1 MTAPRQSPGQ
11 AYAEVIGD
19 PIAHSKSP
27 LIHGFW
33 LKALGIDGDY
43 RATHVTPDGLGAYF
57 EARRADPAW
66 RGCNVT
72 IPHKQAVLDHV
83 EDRGDVRGTIGAMNT
98 VVRAEDGAL
107 VGTNTDAGGFYAP
120 IAGLD
125 LEGRHAA
132 VVGAGGAARAILF
145 ALARVGIGRVTILNR
160 NVLKAA
166 ALLSSFGIKGDA
178 LPLGSPLPPVDLLVN
193 ASALGMAGQPSLDL
207 DLAPLPEDAVV
218 YDVVYAPLVTPL
230 LAQARARELDIVD
243 GLDMLIGQAALAFE
257 LFFGAEP
264 PRERDDELR
273 DLLTPDRSPGQ
284 AR

>member
-1 MTAPRQSPGQ
+1 MTAPRQSSGQ

-33 LKALGIDGDY
+33 LKALGIDADY

-98 VVRAEDGAL
+98 VVRAEDGML

-132 VVGAGGAARAILF
+132 VIGAGGAARAILF

-166 ALLSSFGIKGDA
+166 ALLSSFGIKGEA

-193 ASALGMAGQPSLDL
+193 ASALGMTGQPPLDL
-207 DLAPLPEDAVV
+207 DLSPLSEEAVV
-218 YDVVYAPLVTPL
+218 YDVVYAPLETPL
-230 LAQARARELDIVD
+230 LAQARARELDTVD

-264 PRERDDELR
+264 PRERDEELR
-273 DLLTPDRSPGQ
+273 ELLTR
-284 AR
+284 